1 MAGFVR
7 FLVFF
12 VGLPAVFVL
21 VILPLLLSPLLTQMA
36 RDIGLRADSLQ
47 VTVEPL
53 DPLLIVGRA
62 RRVSLQ
68 ATGVDNPPGR
78 IGSVRLTLGNAS
90 YFDRSFETVSGE
102 LTDVEVTVGGE
113 TLSASLVTI
122 DGPAA
127 AAGAT
132 ARLSAPQTE
141 HLVRVAAGRAGL
153 TVDSVRVTER
163 GVTVALRGRQ
173 TSAGVSVRGGA
184 LLLEPEVG
192 GSIVLLQPAPS
203 DPLQFEE
210 AWISS
215 DGLNIRGRIDVARLV
230 SQLGG

>member
-7 FLVFF
+7 FVLFF

-21 VILPLLLSPLLTQMA
+21 VILPLLLSPLLTQMV
-36 RDIGLRADSLQ
+36 RDMGLRADLLQ
-47 VTVEPL
+47 VTVAPF

-62 RRVSLQ
+62 RQVNLQ
-68 ATGVDNPPGR
+68 AAGIDNPPGR
-78 IGSVRLTLGNAS
+78 IGSVRLALGDAS

-102 LTDVEVTVGGE
+102 LTDVAVTVGGE

-122 DGPAA
+122 DGPAS

-132 ARLSAPQTE
+132 ARLSAAQTE
-141 HLVRVAAGRAGL
+141 HLVRVAARRAGL
-153 TVDSVRVTER
+153 AVESVRVTDH
-163 GVTVALRGRQ
+163 GVSVTLRGLE

-230 SQLGG
+230 SQLRR